1 MRRAL
6 RAASGG
12 AGDGAAVLLGCWMRQ
27 KPPGR
32 VARRLRLGQGRRSV
46 CPRTEPKAE
55 RYTFPDLQRLPE
67 RSLRSPGGRLGG
79 FRFPGPHLRRPR
91 GARCG
96 GVCAAWAPPPAAS
109 GAEAG
114 PQPGPP
120 AARPAVSVSPVSR
133 APRFGMLLPAREPLS
148 TLAPAAG
155 AAPCCLHV
163 GGARAPRR

>member
-6 RAASGG
+6 PAASGG
-12 AGDGAAVLLGCWMRQ
+12 AGDGAAVLPGCWMRQ
-27 KPPGR
+27 KRPSR
-32 VARRLRLGQGRRSV
+32 VARRIRLGQGRLGV
-46 CPRTEPKAE
+46 GPRTEPEAE
-55 RYTFPDLQRLPE
+55 RYTFPARQRLPE
-67 RSLRSPGGRLGG
+67 RSLRSPGERLGG

-96 GVCAAWAPPPAAS
+96 GVCASWAPPPAAS

-120 AARPAVSVSPVSR
+120 AARPVASVSPVSR
-133 APRFGMLLPAREPLS
+133 APRFGMLLPAREPPS

-155 AAPCCLHV
+155 AAPRCLHA